1 MLQFIKE
8 TAARL
13 GELEFLKWSDIN
25 EEQRTAYI
33 TAEKGSNNRYI
44 PISPKLIGML
54 QALQHNTDRVF
65 PSNKHTMR
73 TLFERI
79 RDRTAKKL
87 NNPRLRRIH
96 CHTFRHWRA
105 TMEYH
110 KTHEILQVQQLLGHK
125 DIKSTLIYINLEQ
138 ALFHTATDE
147 WIVKTA
153 KTIEESIKL
162 LEVGFE
168 HVTDQDGL
176 KLYRKRK

>member
-1 MLQFIKE
+1 
-8 TAARL
+8 
-13 GELEFLKWSDIN
+13 
-25 EEQRTAYI
+25 
-33 TAEKGSNNRYI
+33 
-44 PISPKLIGML
+44 
-54 QALQHNTDRVF
+54 
-65 PSNKHTMR
+65 
-73 TLFERI
+73 
-79 RDRTAKKL
+79 
-87 NNPRLRRIH
+87 
-96 CHTFRHWRA
+96 
-105 TMEYH
+105 MEYH